1 MVKVDVFKETPEQ
14 PGSAN
19 LGGRRS
25 RRLGSTRGLSPAA
38 GLGNGWVRVF
48 SGLEQ
53 QQETRGTLVY
63 LTHGT
68 TVRDICRDLVLTED
82 VSIWM
87 QVTTSLTWS
96 RTLLKKLVAHQL
108 VKNHPALNGTRKL
121 NNHPLQT
128 PPRTPILSDVSPV
141 HVLSNDFFKVHFN
154 IILPSAPRSVSFSF
168 THKYPVCISPLPR
181 MCHMSRPFRSF

>member
-1 MVKVDVFKETPEQ
+1 MVKVDVFKETLEQ
-14 PGSAN
+14 PGSAH

-82 VSIWM
+82 ISIWM
-87 QVTTSLTWS
+87 QVTSSLTWS
-96 RTLLKKLVAHQL
+96 RA
-108 VKNHPALNGTRKL
+108 
-121 NNHPLQT
+121 
-128 PPRTPILSDVSPV
+128 
-141 HVLSNDFFKVHFN
+141 VL
-154 IILPSAPRSVSFSF
+154 
-168 THKYPVCISPLPR
+168 
-181 MCHMSRPFRSF
+181 

>member
-1 MVKVDVFKETPEQ
+1 LASYISESVAMVKVDVFKETLEQ
-14 PGSAN
+14 PGSSN

-68 TVRDICRDLVLTED
+68 TVRVICHDLVLTED

-87 QVTTSLTWS
+87 QVTSS
-96 RTLLKKLVAHQL
+96 KHGAE
-108 VKNHPALNGTRKL
+108 
-121 NNHPLQT
+121 PL
-128 PPRTPILSDVSPV
+128 
-141 HVLSNDFFKVHFN
+141 
-154 IILPSAPRSVSFSF
+154 
-168 THKYPVCISPLPR
+168 
-181 MCHMSRPFRSF
+181 FRS

>member
-1 MVKVDVFKETPEQ
+1 MVKVDVFKETLE
-14 PGSAN
+14 PGSGN
-19 LGGRRS
+19 LGRRRS

-87 QVTTSLTWS
+87 QVTASLTTWS
-96 RTLLKKLVAHQL
+96 KALIKQLVAHQL
-108 VKNHPALNGTRKL
+108 VKQHRAINGPRKL
-121 NNHPLQT
+121 HNHPLQT
-128 PPRTPILSDVSPV
+128 PPLAPTLSDVSQ
-141 HVLSNDFFKVHFN
+141 
-154 IILPSAPRSVSFSF
+154 F
-168 THKYPVCISPLPR
+168 TFVD
-181 MCHMSRPFRSF
+181 

>member
-1 MVKVDVFKETPEQ
+1 MVKVDVFKETLEQ
-14 PGSAN
+14 PGSSN

-68 TVRDICRDLVLTED
+68 TVRDICHDLVLTED

-87 QVTTSLTWS
+87 QVTSS
-96 RTLLKKLVAHQL
+96 KHGAE
-108 VKNHPALNGTRKL
+108 
-121 NNHPLQT
+121 PL
-128 PPRTPILSDVSPV
+128 
-141 HVLSNDFFKVHFN
+141 
-154 IILPSAPRSVSFSF
+154 
-168 THKYPVCISPLPR
+168 
-181 MCHMSRPFRSF
+181 FRS